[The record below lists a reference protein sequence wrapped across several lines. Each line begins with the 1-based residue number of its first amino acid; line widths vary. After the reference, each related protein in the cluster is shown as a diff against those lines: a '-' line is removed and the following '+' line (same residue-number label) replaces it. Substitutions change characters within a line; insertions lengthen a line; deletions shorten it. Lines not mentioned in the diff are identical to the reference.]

1 MLLSRSLR
9 IACVASVLVA
19 GIFTWS
25 CKDQGSPA
33 EPGLIQY
40 VDPLVGTAAS
50 TTESARRHSE
60 AGSELKGQTFPAVGV
75 PHGMTHWTPQTR
87 ATENKC
93 IAPYYYRDSLFQ
105 GFRGSHWLSGSCTQD
120 YGSVTIMPVTGSL
133 TTDAILR
140 ASSFTHSRETSR
152 PDYYSVY
159 LDKYKINA
167 EVTAISRAAIM
178 RFTSDATG
186 EMYIVIEP
194 NSDEGEGFLEIHAEK
209 NEIVGY
215 NPAHRIYQGWGA
227 PAGFSGYFVIQLDTE
242 IEAFGTWHGD
252 SIQNNRTSAKGNK
265 SSVGAFVKVRSVSNK
280 PVQVRV
286 GTSFTGIEGAR
297 KNLAA
302 AIADWNFDDVQKSS
316 AAQWKKALGKIEI
329 VTPSQEDKK
338 LFYTALYH
346 AELLPRVFIDE
357 DGSYPEFGGSGKI
370 ATVKGQ
376 DYYDDFSMWDTYR
389 AVHPLL
395 TLIEPEASEHMV
407 KSLLLKADQGGWLP
421 IFPCWNNYTAA
432 MIGDHGIA
440 MIGDALMKGIA
451 PTEVERA
458 YTIMRKNAF
467 EPNADTASY
476 KDGKGRRALASYL
489 QYGYIPLEDSVW
501 DSFHK
506 REQVSRTLEY
516 AYDDFVLSQVAKK
529 LGREDDYR
537 KLTER
542 AANYKN
548 VIDPATGYAR
558 GRYANGKWIEPFN
571 PFAAR
576 TPYITEGTPA
586 QYTWYVPQDVKGLI
600 AIEGGNARFIAKL
613 DTLFDQRY
621 YWHGNEP
628 GHQTVYLY
636 NHAGAPWK
644 TQSRIPG
651 IIREEYSIGP
661 GGLSGNEDGGQMS
674 AWLVFS
680 MMGLY
685 PTCPGVPYYDIG
697 TPLFD
702 EITIHTG
709 SEAFTIKAENRNEVN
724 HYIQSATLNGKPF
737 NRAYLLHEEIN
748 KGGALVLTMGPK
760 PNKSWG
766 LAVAD
771 IPY

>member
-1 MLLSRSLR
+1 MLSLSSLR
-9 IACVASVLVA
+9 SACIASVLVS
-19 GIFTWS
+19 GIFIGS
-25 CKDQGSPA
+25 CKESGISRQR
-33 EPGLIQY
+33 GLIQY

-50 TTESARRHSE
+50 TTESARKHSE

-133 TTDAILR
+133 STDATLR
-140 ASSFTHSRETSR
+140 ASSFTHAREISR
-152 PDYYSVY
+152 PDYYAVY

-167 EVTAISRAAIM
+167 EVTATCRAAMM
-178 RFTSDATG
+178 RFTPDASG
-186 EMYIVIEP
+186 DMYIVMEP
-194 NSDEGEGFLEIHAEK
+194 NSDEGEGFVEIHPDK

-215 NPAHRIYQGWGA
+215 NPAHRIYQGWGES
-227 PAGFSGYFVIQLDTE
+227 AGFSGYFVIVLDTN
-242 IEAFGTWHGD
+242 IEAFGTWNGD
-252 SIQNNRTSAKGNK
+252 SILNDRTSAKGNK
-265 SSVGAFVKVRSVSNK
+265 SNVGAFVKIRTKRNS
-280 PVQVRV
+280 PVRV
-286 GTSFTGIEGAR
+286 KIGTSFTSIEGAR
-297 KNLAA
+297 KNLTA
-302 AIADWNFDDVQKSS
+302 AIADWNFEAVQTSS
-316 AAQWKKALGKIEI
+316 AEHWNKALGKIEA
-329 VTPSQEDKK
+329 VTASEEDKK

-346 AELLPRVFIDE
+346 AELLPRVFNDE
-357 DGSYPEFGGSGKI
+357 DGSYPQFGGSGEI
-370 ATVKGQ
+370 ATVQGQ

-389 AVHPLL
+389 TVHPLL
-395 TLIEPEASEHMV
+395 TLVEPEASAHMV

-440 MIGDALMKGIA
+440 MMGDALMKGIA
-451 PTEVERA
+451 PTELERA
-458 YTIMRKNAF
+458 YTVMRRNAF

-476 KDGKGRRALASYL
+476 KDGKGRRALTSYL

-516 AYDDFVLSQVAKK
+516 AYDDFVLSQIAKK
-529 LGREDDYR
+529 LGREEDYR
-537 KLTER
+537 NLMQR
-542 AANYKN
+542 AGNYKN
-548 VIDPATGYAR
+548 VIDPTTGYAR
-558 GRYANGKWIEPFN
+558 GRHANGEWIEPFD

-600 AIEGGNARFIAKL
+600 AIEGGNDRFIARL
-613 DTLFDQRY
+613 DTMFDQRY

-651 IIREEYSIGP
+651 IIREEYSTGA

-702 EITIHTG
+702 EINIHTG
-709 SEAFTIKAENRNEVN
+709 SQTFTIKAENRSAT
-724 HYIQSATLNGKPF
+724 HLYIQSATLNGKPF
-737 NRAYLLHEEIN
+737 SKAYLLHEEII
-748 KGGALVLTMGPK
+748 KGGTLVLVMGSE
-760 PNKSWG
+760 PNKAWG
-766 LAVAD
+766 RDVAD

>member
-1 MLLSRSLR
+1 MLSISSLR
-9 IACVASVLVA
+9 SACIVSVLVS
-19 GIFTWS
+19 GVFTWS
-25 CKDQGSPA
+25 CNERHAPEQS
-33 EPGLIQY
+33 GLIQY

-50 TTESARRHSE
+50 TTESARKHSE

-93 IAPYYYRDSLFQ
+93 VAPYYYRDSLFQ

-120 YGSVTIMPVTGSL
+120 YGSVTIMPMMDSL
-133 TTDAILR
+133 TTDAVLR
-140 ASSFTHSRETSR
+140 ASSFTHTREVSR

-167 EVTAISRAAIM
+167 EVTAISRAAMM
-178 RFTSDATG
+178 RFTPDAAG
-186 EMYIVIEP
+186 EMYIAIEP
-194 NSDEGEGFLEIHAEK
+194 NSDEGEGFVEVHPEQ

-215 NPAHRIYQGWGA
+215 NPAHRIYQGWGET
-227 PAGFSGYFVIQLDTE
+227 AGFSGYFVIQLDTE
-242 IEAFGTWHGD
+242 IEFFGTWNGD
-252 SIQNNRTSAKGNK
+252 SIQNNRLSAKGSK
-265 SSVGAFVKVRSVSNK
+265 SNVGAFVKVRSQSNSAI
-280 PVQVRV
+280 QVRV
-286 GTSFTGIEGAR
+286 GTSFTSIDGAR
-297 KNLAA
+297 KNLTA
-302 AIADWNFDDVQKSS
+302 AITDWNFATIQKAS
-316 AAQWKKALGKIEI
+316 AESWNNALRKIE
-329 VTPSQEDKK
+329 VKTQREEDKK

-346 AELLPRVFIDE
+346 AELLPRVFNDA

-370 ATVKGQ
+370 ATVQGQ

-389 AVHPLL
+389 ALHPLL

-407 KSLLLKADQGGWLP
+407 KSLLLKADHGGWLP

-451 PTEVERA
+451 PAEVERA

-529 LGREDDYR
+529 LGRTDDYQ
-537 KLTER
+537 KLAQR

-548 VIDPATGYAR
+548 VIDPGSGYAR
-558 GRYANGKWIEPFN
+558 GRYANGKWTEPFD

-586 QYTWYVPQDVKGLI
+586 QYTWYVPQDVQGLI
-600 AIEGGNARFIAKL
+600 AIEGGNDRFIAKL

-651 IIREEYSIGP
+651 IIREEYSIGA

-702 EITIHTG
+702 DISIHTG
-709 SEAFTIKAENRNEVN
+709 SHTFSVKTENRSATH

-737 NRAYLLHEEIN
+737 NRTYLLHEEIIN
-748 KGGALVLTMGPK
+748 GGTLLLTMGPE
-760 PNKSWG
+760 PNKAWG
-766 LAVAD
+766 RDVAD

>member
-1 MLLSRSLR
+1 MLSLSSLR
-9 IACVASVLVA
+9 SVCIVSVLVS

-25 CKDQGSPA
+25 CKESGVSGQH
-33 EPGLIQY
+33 GLIQY
-40 VDPLVGTAAS
+40 VDPLVGTAVS
-50 TTESARRHSE
+50 TTESARKHSE

-93 IAPYYYRDSLFQ
+93 IAPYYYSDSLFQ

-133 TTDAILR
+133 STDAVLR
-140 ASSFTHSRETSR
+140 ASSFSHAHETSR

-159 LDKYKINA
+159 LDKYKLKA

-178 RFTSDATG
+178 RFTPDASG
-186 EMYIVIEP
+186 EMYIVMEP
-194 NSDEGEGFLEIHAEK
+194 NSDEGEGFVEIHPDK

-215 NPAHRIYQGWGA
+215 NPAHRIYQGWGES
-227 PAGFSGYFVIQLDTE
+227 AGFSGYFVIVLDTD
-242 IEAFGTWHGD
+242 IEAFGTWNGD
-252 SIQNNRTSAKGNK
+252 SILSDRTAAKGNK
-265 SSVGAFVKVRSVSNK
+265 NNVGAFVKVRSKRNN
-280 PVQVRV
+280 PVQVKV
-286 GTSFTGIEGAR
+286 GTSFTSIEGAR
-297 KNLAA
+297 KNLKA
-302 AIADWNFDDVQKSS
+302 AIADWSFEAVQKSS
-316 AAQWKKALGKIEI
+316 AEHWNKALGKIE
-329 VTPSQEDKK
+329 VKTQSEEDKK

-346 AELLPRVFIDE
+346 AELLPRVFSDE

-370 ATVKGQ
+370 AAVQGQ

-395 TLIEPEASEHMV
+395 TLIEPEASGHMV
-407 KSLLLKADQGGWLP
+407 KSMLLKADQSGWLP

-451 PTEVERA
+451 STEVERA
-458 YTIMRKNAF
+458 YAIMRRNAF

-489 QYGYIPLEDSVW
+489 HYGYIPLEDSVW

-516 AYDDFVLSQVAKK
+516 AYDDFVLSQIAKK

-537 KLTER
+537 NLMQR
-542 AANYKN
+542 AGNYKN
-548 VIDPATGYAR
+548 VIDPTTGYAR
-558 GRYANGKWIEPFN
+558 GRHANGKWIEPFD

-576 TPYITEGTPA
+576 VPYITEGTPA
-586 QYTWYVPQDVKGLI
+586 QYTWYVPHDVKGLI
-600 AIEGGNARFIAKL
+600 TIEGGNDRFIARL
-613 DTLFDQRY
+613 DTMFDQRY

-636 NHAGAPWK
+636 NHAGAPWR

-651 IIREEYSIGP
+651 IIREEYSTGA

-702 EITIHTG
+702 EININTG
-709 SEAFTIKAENRNEVN
+709 SQTFTIKAENRSATH

-737 NRAYLLHEEIN
+737 NKTYLLHEEII
-748 KGGALVLTMGPK
+748 KGGTLVLVMGNE
-760 PNKSWG
+760 PNKAWG
-766 LAVAD
+766 RDFAD

>member
-1 MLLSRSLR
+1 
-9 IACVASVLVA
+9 
-19 GIFTWS
+19 
-25 CKDQGSPA
+25 
-33 EPGLIQY
+33 
-40 VDPLVGTAAS
+40 LVGTAPS
-50 TTESARRHSE
+50 TTESARKHSE

-120 YGSVTIMPVTGSL
+120 YGSVTIMPMTGAL
-133 TTDAILR
+133 TTDAVLR
-140 ASSFTHSRETSR
+140 ASTFTHTRETSR

-159 LDKYKINA
+159 LDKYRIKA
-167 EVTAISRAAIM
+167 EVTAISRAAM
-178 RFTSDATG
+178 LRFTPDESG
-186 EMYIVIEP
+186 EIFIVIEP
-194 NSDEGEGFLEIHAEK
+194 NSDEGEGFVEIHADK
-209 NEIVGY
+209 KEIVGY
-215 NPAHRIYQGWGA
+215 NPAHRIYQGWGE
-227 PAGFSGYFVIQLDTE
+227 PAGFSGYFVISLDAD
-242 IEAFGTWHGD
+242 IEAFGTWRGD
-252 SIQNNRTSAKGNK
+252 SIQNDRTTVKGNK
-265 SSVGAFVKVRSVSNK
+265 SQVGAFVKIRSQANSAIHVK
-280 PVQVRV
+280 V
-286 GTSFTGIEGAR
+286 GTSFTSIEGAR
-297 KNLAA
+297 RNLAA
-302 AIADWNFDDVQKSS
+302 AIPDWNFSAVQKTS
-316 AAQWKKALGKIEI
+316 AESWNKALRKIE
-329 VTPSQEDKK
+329 VKGQSEDDKK

-346 AELLPRVFIDE
+346 AELLPRVFNDE

-370 ATVKGQ
+370 AKVQGQ

-395 TLIEPEASEHMV
+395 TLTEPEASEHMV

-432 MIGDHGIA
+432 MIGDHAIA

-451 PTEVERA
+451 PGEAERA
-458 YTIMRKNAF
+458 YAIMRKNAF
-467 EPNADTASY
+467 EPNADIASY

-529 LGREDDYR
+529 LGKTEDYQ
-537 KLTER
+537 KLIQR
-542 AANYKN
+542 AGNYKN
-548 VIDPATGYAR
+548 VIDPSTGYAR
-558 GRYANGKWIEPFN
+558 GRYANGKWIEPFD

-576 TPYITEGTPA
+576 TSYITEGTPA

-600 AIEGGNARFIAKL
+600 AIEGGNERFIARL

-651 IIREEYSIGP
+651 IIREEYSTGP

-674 AWLVFS
+674 AWLAFS

-702 EITIHTG
+702 EVMIHTG
-709 SEAFTIKAENRNEVN
+709 NQTFTITAENRSSTN

-737 NRAYLLHEEIN
+737 NRTYLLHEEII
-748 KGGALVLTMGPK
+748 KGGTLILSMGASPEK
-760 PNKSWG
+760 NQGSD
-766 LAVAD
+766 AAD

>member
-1 MLLSRSLR
+1 MLPISFVRSACAGLVVTLSIS
-9 IACVASVLVA
+9 A
-19 GIFTWS
+19 WS
-25 CKDQGSPA
+25 CREPNVRA
-33 EPGLIQY
+33 ESGLIHY

-50 TTESARRHSE
+50 TTESARKHSE

-120 YGSVTIMPVTGSL
+120 YGSVTIMPITGSL
-133 TTDAILR
+133 ATDAVLR
-140 ASSFTHSRETSR
+140 ASPFQHTRETAR

-159 LDKYKINA
+159 LEKYKITA
-167 EVTAISRAAIM
+167 EVTAISRASLM
-178 RFTSDATG
+178 RFTPNTSE
-186 EMYIVIEP
+186 EMYIIIEP
-194 NSDEGEGFLEIHAEK
+194 NSDEGEGFVEIHADK
-209 NEIVGY
+209 KEIVGY
-215 NPAHRIYQGWGA
+215 NPAHRIYQGWGE
-227 PAGFSGYFVIQLDTE
+227 PAGFSGYFVIVLDTD
-242 IEAFGTWHGD
+242 IEEFGTWNGD
-252 SIQNNRTSAKGNK
+252 STQKNSTSTKGNK
-265 SSVGAFVKVRSVSNK
+265 SAVGAFVRMHPKANSPIHVK
-280 PVQVRV
+280 V
-286 GTSFTGIEGAR
+286 GTSFTSIEGAR
-297 KNLAA
+297 KNLTA
-302 AIADWNFDDVQKSS
+302 AIPDWNFDAVQKAS
-316 AAQWKKALGKIEI
+316 AESWNKALRKIE
-329 VTPSQEDKK
+329 VKGQSEDDKK

-346 AELLPRVFIDE
+346 AELLPRVFNDE
-357 DGSYPEFGGSGKI
+357 DGSYPEFGGTGKI
-370 ATVKGQ
+370 ARVKGQ

-432 MIGDHGIA
+432 MIGDHATA

-451 PTEVERA
+451 ADEAERA

-467 EPNADTASY
+467 EPNADAASY

-529 LGREDDYR
+529 LGKTEDYQ
-537 KLTER
+537 KLIQR

-548 VIDPATGYAR
+548 VIDPSTGYAR
-558 GRYANGKWIEPFN
+558 GRYANGTWIEPFD

-586 QYTWYVPQDVKGLI
+586 QYTWYVPQDVNGLI
-600 AIEGGNARFIAKL
+600 AIEGGTDRFIARL
-613 DTLFDQRY
+613 DTLFDQHY

-644 TQSRIPG
+644 TQSRVPG
-651 IIREEYSIGP
+651 IIREEYSTGS

-674 AWLVFS
+674 AWLAFS

-697 TPLFD
+697 TPLFE

-709 SEAFTIKAENRNEVN
+709 KAAFIIKAENWNATN
-724 HYIQSATLNGKPF
+724 NYIQSATLNGHPF
-737 NRAYLLHEEIN
+737 NRAYLLHEEIT
-748 KGGALVLTMGPK
+748 KGGTLVLIMGAE
-760 PNKSWG
+760 PNKAWG
-766 LAVAD
+766 SDAAN
-771 IPY
+771 IQY

>member
-1 MLLSRSLR
+1 MLPISLLR
-9 IACVASVLVA
+9 VVCIGSVIIIS

-25 CKDQGSPA
+25 CSERHVPDRS
-33 EPGLIQY
+33 GLIHY

-50 TTESARRHSE
+50 TTESARKHSE

-120 YGSVTIMPVTGSL
+120 YGSVTIMPMTASL
-133 TTDAILR
+133 TTDVVLR
-140 ASSFTHSRETSR
+140 ASSFSHTRETAR

-159 LDKYKINA
+159 LDRYKINA
-167 EVTAISRAAIM
+167 EVTAISRAAM
-178 RFTSDATG
+178 LRFTPDESG
-186 EMYIVIEP
+186 EMYIVMEP
-194 NSDEGEGFLEIHAEK
+194 NSDEGEGFIEIHPDK
-209 NEIVGY
+209 KEIVGY
-215 NPAHRIYQGWGA
+215 NPAHRIYQGWGE
-227 PAGFSGYFVIQLDTE
+227 PAGFSGYFVIVLDTD
-242 IEAFGTWHGD
+242 IESFGTWNGD
-252 SIQNNRTSAKGNK
+252 SIRSSTSAKGNK
-265 SSVGAFVKVRSVSNK
+265 SNVGAFVKIRCQENR
-280 PVQVRV
+280 PVHVKV
-286 GTSFTGIEGAR
+286 GTSFTSIEGAR
-297 KNLAA
+297 KNLTAG
-302 AIADWNFDDVQKSS
+302 IADWNFEAVQKS
-316 AAQWKKALGKIEI
+316 ATEDWNKALGKIEI
-329 VTPSQEDKK
+329 TSTSEEDKK

-346 AELLPRVFIDE
+346 AELLPRIFNDA

-370 ATVKGQ
+370 ATVQGQ

-432 MIGDHGIA
+432 MIGDHGVA
-440 MIGDALMKGIA
+440 MIGDALLKGIA
-451 PTEVERA
+451 SKELERA

-529 LGREDDYR
+529 LGRTDDYQ
-537 KLTER
+537 KLLQR

-548 VIDPATGYAR
+548 VIDSVTGYAR
-558 GRYANGKWIEPFN
+558 GRYANGKWIEPFD

-586 QYTWYVPQDVKGLI
+586 QYTWYVPHDVQGLI
-600 AIEGGNARFIAKL
+600 AWEGGSDRFIAKL
-613 DTLFDQRY
+613 DTLFDQHY

-685 PTCPGVPYYDIG
+685 PTCPGVPYYDLG

-702 EITIHTG
+702 AITIHTG
-709 SEAFTIKAENRNEVN
+709 PNMFTIKAENRSATH

-737 NRAYLLHEEIN
+737 NRAYLLHEEIIN
-748 KGGALVLTMGPK
+748 GGTLVLIMGPE
-760 PNKSWG
+760 PNKTWG
-766 LAVAD
+766 RDVAD

>member
-1 MLLSRSLR
+1 
-9 IACVASVLVA
+9 
-19 GIFTWS
+19 
-25 CKDQGSPA
+25 
-33 EPGLIQY
+33 
-40 VDPLVGTAAS
+40 
-50 TTESARRHSE
+50 
-60 AGSELKGQTFPAVGV
+60 
-75 PHGMTHWTPQTR
+75 
-87 ATENKC
+87 
-93 IAPYYYRDSLFQ
+93 
-105 GFRGSHWLSGSCTQD
+105 
-120 YGSVTIMPVTGSL
+120 
-133 TTDAILR
+133 
-140 ASSFTHSRETSR
+140 
-152 PDYYSVY
+152 
-159 LDKYKINA
+159 
-167 EVTAISRAAIM
+167 
-178 RFTSDATG
+178 
-186 EMYIVIEP
+186 
-194 NSDEGEGFLEIHAEK
+194 
-209 NEIVGY
+209 
-215 NPAHRIYQGWGA
+215 
-227 PAGFSGYFVIQLDTE
+227 
-242 IEAFGTWHGD
+242 
-252 SIQNNRTSAKGNK
+252 
-265 SSVGAFVKVRSVSNK
+265 
-280 PVQVRV
+280 
-286 GTSFTGIEGAR
+286 
-297 KNLAA
+297 
-302 AIADWNFDDVQKSS
+302 
-316 AAQWKKALGKIEI
+316 
-329 VTPSQEDKK
+329 
-338 LFYTALYH
+338 
-346 AELLPRVFIDE
+346 
-357 DGSYPEFGGSGKI
+357 
-370 ATVKGQ
+370 
-376 DYYDDFSMWDTYR
+376 MWDTYR

>member
-1 MLLSRSLR
+1 MLPPSLFRSARIGFIVILS
-9 IACVASVLVA
+9 IA
-19 GIFTWS
+19 TWS
-25 CKDQGSPA
+25 CK
-33 EPGLIQY
+33 EPHSQTESGLIHY

-50 TTESARRHSE
+50 TTESARKHSE

-75 PHGMTHWTPQTR
+75 PHGMTQWTPQTR

-120 YGSVTIMPVTGSL
+120 YGSVTIMPMTGSL
-133 TTDAILR
+133 TTDAVLR
-140 ASSFTHSRETSR
+140 ASSFSHTRETSR

-159 LDKYKINA
+159 LDKYKITA
-167 EVTAISRAAIM
+167 EVTAISRAAM
-178 RFTSDATG
+178 LRFTPDASG
-186 EMYIVIEP
+186 EMFIVMEP
-194 NSDEGEGFLEIHAEK
+194 NSDEGEGFVEIHTDK
-209 NEIVGY
+209 KEIVGY
-215 NPAHRIYQGWGA
+215 NPAHRIYQGWGES
-227 PAGFSGYFVIQLDTE
+227 AGFSGYFVIQLDTD
-242 IEAFGTWHGD
+242 IEAFGTWNGD
-252 SIQNNRTSAKGNK
+252 SIQNDRTATKGSK
-265 SSVGAFVKVRSVSNK
+265 SPVGAFVKIRSKANNPIHVK
-280 PVQVRV
+280 V
-286 GTSFTGIEGAR
+286 GTSFTSIEGAR
-297 KNLAA
+297 KNLDA
-302 AIADWNFDDVQKSS
+302 AIPDWNFTTVQKSS
-316 AAQWKKALGKIEI
+316 AESWNKALRKIE
-329 VTPSQEDKK
+329 VKGQSEEDKK

-346 AELLPRVFIDE
+346 AELLPRVFNDA
-357 DGSYPEFGGSGKI
+357 DGSYPEFGGNGKI
-370 ATVKGQ
+370 ANVQGQ

-395 TLIEPEASEHMV
+395 TLTDPEASGHMV

-432 MIGDHGIA
+432 MIGDHAIA
-440 MIGDALMKGIA
+440 MIGDALMKDIA
-451 PTEVERA
+451 PGEAERA

-516 AYDDFVLSQVAKK
+516 AYDDFVLSQVARK
-529 LGREDDYR
+529 LGKTADYQ
-537 KLTER
+537 KLIQR

-548 VIDPATGYAR
+548 VIDPSTGYAR
-558 GRYANGKWIEPFN
+558 GRYANGKWIEPFD

-600 AIEGGNARFIAKL
+600 AIEGGNDRFIARL

-674 AWLVFS
+674 AWLAFS

-697 TPLFD
+697 TPLF
-702 EITIHTG
+702 EEVNIHTG
-709 SEAFTIKAENRNEVN
+709 NQTFTIKAENWSVVN
-724 HYIQSATLNGKPF
+724 HYIQSATLNGQPF
-737 NRAYLLHEEIN
+737 NRAYLLHEEIT
-748 KGGALVLTMGPK
+748 KGGTLVLKMGAE
-760 PNKSWG
+760 PNKIWG
-766 LAVAD
+766 GVAAD